1 MVSIYTTWLIT
12 ALALGVLLMPWVKPK
27 WMKMNADGF
36 VDFIR
41 RYWLHLL
48 LVLSIYNAK
57 DFLDGVDRIL
67 LANTNLDMT
76 PWIYAIE
83 GDLVLWVQETFHNQL
98 LTEILTHFYVVGF
111 ILICYVSIFYFAY
124 FDDRWMADRSALAMF
139 YIYALAVPFYLFF
152 NVRVTGDYIPGMETL
167 AYDLTP
173 EINDWFSR
181 IDPFTNG
188 MPSLHIGIPF
198 TIWLCL
204 VRFDEDNRWRN
215 YRHLLLGYVILT
227 AFTIIYLGIHWLLD
241 IVGGMALAAI
251 AVSWADKSAKP
262 FWKVFDERTIN
273 SRLVTVMTQPSKA
286 FVVMWNKSREVL
298 KSLSKPTSRETG
310 ALIVSVLIIVS
321 VVIVWDLTH
330 RELPARG
337 VDNPTQVEAAGG
349 LMVTLDER
357 SDGALLLAHD
367 LADIETP
374 IEIVQPVMDVDSQF
388 DVEDDKLLMAN
399 STTVMVVDLDNPS
412 KAIFNEEISG
422 VTQLGLVQTTSE
434 QTAIA
439 LVTGGKLRLL
449 DLDGKDISSPS
460 NASNIELLFVHGT
473 SIAFVTSENPTVVE
487 LAKVGTMGTQ
497 SLEINASSSVGEDQ
511 ILEEKWGLN
520 VDMEN
525 ASIVD
530 VALSYEHIAA
540 LVDVN
545 ATKRLVLV
553 DLRTANSFI
562 VNDAKYEAKDPFLG
576 EGLLMWASQDHHNPT
591 RPMEEYSDF
600 EIHYLQLKTNLS
612 ESLTD
617 DSVEQWGPMVLDDHY
632 LWRQQTDDGQIEVV
646 VLPREASLN
655 TYSSY
660 ILQIGV
666 LLSII
671 LCFVF
676 VVQKQEEAKNDNI
689 DSGNNREHSL
699 ESE

>member
-1 MVSIYTTWLIT
+1 MVGIYTTWLIS

-41 RYWLHLL
+41 RYWIHLL

-83 GDLVLWVQETFHNQL
+83 GDLVLWVQQTFHNDL
-98 LTEILTHFYVVGF
+98 LTEVLTHFYVVGF

-152 NVRVTGDYIPGMETL
+152 NVRVTGDHIPAMETL

-173 EINDWFSR
+173 EINDWFTR

-215 YRHLLLGYVILT
+215 YRHLLMGYILLT
-227 AFTIIYLGIHWLLD
+227 AFTIIYLGIHWFLD
-241 IVGGMALAAI
+241 IIGGMALAAI
-251 AVSWADKSAKP
+251 AVYWADKSAGP
-262 FWKVFDERTIN
+262 FWKVFDERTMN
-273 SRLVTVMTQPSKA
+273 SRLVTVMTQPGKA
-286 FVVMWNKSREVL
+286 FVVVWNKM
-298 KSLSKPTSRETG
+298 KAMAKALSKPTSRETG
-310 ALIVSVLIIVS
+310 ALIVSVVILVS

-330 RELPARG
+330 RELPAGG
-337 VDNPTQVEAAGG
+337 VNHPTQVEAAGG
-349 LMVTLDER
+349 LMVTMDER
-357 SDGALLLAHD
+357 ADGVLLVAHD
-367 LADIETP
+367 LVDVEQP
-374 IEIVQPVMDVDSQF
+374 IEIVQPVMDENSLF
-388 DVEDDKLLMAN
+388 DVENDMLLMAN
-399 STTVMVVDLDNPS
+399 STVLMVVDLDTPS
-412 KAIFNEEISG
+412 EKALEKEIAG
-422 VTQLGLVQTTSE
+422 ITQLGLVKTTNG

-439 LVTGGKLRLL
+439 IITQGNLRLL
-449 DLDGKDISSPS
+449 DLNGYNMTTPS
-460 NASNIELLFVHGT
+460 HSENIVHLAVYGT
-473 SIAFVTSENPTVVE
+473 SIAYVTSDAPTTVE
-487 LAKVGTMGTQ
+487 LAKVGTLGTQ
-497 SLEINASSSVGEDQ
+497 AFEIDASSVAEEDER
-511 ILEEKWGLN
+511 LRSWGLN
-520 VDMEN
+520 VDLEN

-530 VALSYEHIAA
+530 LVLTYEHLATT
-540 LVDVN
+540 VDIN

-553 DLRTANSFI
+553 DLRTATSFI
-562 VNDAKYEAKDPFLG
+562 VNDPKYEAKDPYLG
-576 EGLLMWASQDHHNPT
+576 EGLLMWASRDHYDPT

-617 DSVEQWGPMVLDDHY
+617 DSVEQWGPKVIDDHY
-632 LWRQQTDDGQIEVV
+632 LWSQFNDDNQIEVV
-646 VLPREASLN
+646 ILPREATLN
-655 TYSSY
+655 TYSSKV
-660 ILQIGV
+660 LQFGV
-666 LLSII
+666 LLSICLTFFFI
-671 LCFVF
+671 
-676 VVQKQEEAKNDNI
+676 VQKQKEAKNPIGSSD
-689 DSGNNREHSL
+689 DGKHSF

>member
-1 MVSIYTTWLIT
+1 
-12 ALALGVLLMPWVKPK
+12 
-27 WMKMNADGF
+27 MKMNADGF

-41 RYWLHLL
+41 RYWIHLL

-83 GDLVLWVQETFHNQL
+83 GDLVLWIQETFHNQL

-152 NVRVTGDYIPGMETL
+152 NVRVTGDHIPAMETL

-173 EINDWFSR
+173 EINDWFTR

-227 AFTIIYLGIHWLLD
+227 AFTIVYLGIHWLLD

-273 SRLVTVMTQPSKA
+273 SRLVTVLTQPGKA
-286 FVVMWNKSREVL
+286 FVVMWNKSIEIV
-298 KSLSKPTSRETG
+298 KALSKPTSRETG
-310 ALIVSVLIIVS
+310 ALIVSVLVIVS

-337 VDNPTQVEAAGG
+337 VNHPTQVEAAGG
-349 LMVTLDER
+349 LMVTMDER
-357 SDGALLLAHD
+357 SDGMLLLAHD
-367 LADIETP
+367 LGDIETP
-374 IEIVQPVMDVDSQF
+374 IEIFQPVMDIDSKF

-399 STTVMVVDLDNPS
+399 STRVMVVDLDSPS
-412 KAIFNEEISG
+412 QAMLDEEISG
-422 VTQLGLVQTTSE
+422 VTQLGLVKTTSE

-439 LVTGGKLRLL
+439 LIAEGKLRLL
-449 DLDGKDISSPS
+449 DLNGYNLTPPSS
-460 NASNIELLFVHGT
+460 ASGIEYLTVYGT
-473 SIAFVTSENPTVVE
+473 SIAFVTSEQPTTVE
-487 LAKVGTMGTQ
+487 LAKVGTKGTQ
-497 SLEINASSSVGEDQ
+497 SLVINANSSIEEDQ
-511 ILEEKWGLN
+511 LLKSWGLN

-530 VALSYEHIAA
+530 IALSYEHLAV

-553 DLRTANSFI
+553 DLRTATSFI
-562 VNDAKYEAKDPFLG
+562 VNDPKYEAKDPFLG
-576 EGLLMWASQDHHNPT
+576 EGLLMWASQDHHDPT
-591 RPMEEYSDF
+591 RPLEKYSDF
-600 EIHYLQLKTNLS
+600 EIHYLQLTTNLS

-617 DSVEQWGPMVLDDHY
+617 DSIEQWGPMVLEDHY
-632 LWRQQTDDGQIEVV
+632 LWRQQSDDGQVEVV
-646 VLPREASLN
+646 ILPREASLN
-655 TYSSY
+655 TYSSNV
-660 ILQIGV
+660 LQLGV
-666 LLSII
+666 LLSIV
-671 LCFVF
+671 LCYVF
-676 VVQKQEEAKNDNI
+676 VVQKQKEARKKSI
-689 DSGNNREHSL
+689 ESGHYREHSL